1 MPHST
6 CPQQRQSKPEPG
18 AARPVV
24 PRLPLGVITPDQLE
38 AYAQAMRRYG
48 IPHARLT
55 SGQRLALPGVR
66 PEDRADL
73 LAMLGL
79 EEDGAA
85 AHGGGLAQACPGAGG
100 CKNGL
105 RDTQS
110 MALRLEAL
118 LSGLSLPAKVRAG
131 ISGCPRCCAES
142 RVRDIG
148 LVGGKNGWSVF
159 FGGNAGAKPRA
170 ADELA
175 KGLDDDAAL
184 ELVER
189 VLAHYAAHAGKHQRT
204 ARFVEAAGIESVRE
218 ALGLE
223 PGPT

>member
-1 MPHST
+1 MPHSA
-6 CPQQRQSKPEPG
+6 CPQQPQAQSNAE
-18 AARPVV
+18 RPVV

-38 AYAQAMRRYG
+38 AYARAMRRYG

-79 EEDGAA
+79 DEDGAA

-100 CKNGL
+100 CRNGL

-131 ISGCPRCCAES
+131 VSGCPRCCAES

-159 FGGNAGAKPRA
+159 FGGNAGARPRA

-189 VLAHYAAHAGKHQRT
+189 SLAHYAAHAGKHQRT
-204 ARFVEAAGIESVRE
+204 ARHVETAGIQSMRE

-223 PGPT
+223 PEPT